1 MGHFQTFFGAHRSNA
16 LSGPG
21 AITHIPGALFLAGL
35 TTCSLAVLQHP
46 ADFVLLVSAI
56 VLLASSTLLLLVLRF
71 HTKRRDTV
79 EERFASIAEVHAIQA
94 CSPIGVFYTDIKG
107 GCRYVNAQYLT
118 ISGLTAEEAKGEGW
132 GKAIHPDDREW
143 VVQRWYESAQSQSPF
158 EAIYRF
164 VRPDE
169 TTTWISCRA
178 AAVYDRGTFIGY
190 AGAVEDI
197 TAERLA
203 EERAKQAH
211 YRLSATLESIHDCF
225 LSLDHGW
232 KVTYINQAA
241 CEMFA
246 KDRSEVVGSSLLDL
260 FPDLENSILVLYCR
274 EVMEG
279 GQPQIFETQ
288 DSDEEQWYE
297 VRVYPAPDGVSVFY
311 QDISVRKM
319 VESQIEESMM
329 QISEYS
335 VRLELQQQELAEAN
349 DKLEALATTDGLT
362 GLKNHRTFQ
371 DRLTEVLNGQAFP
384 VSLLLLDVDKFKT
397 FNDEFGHQAGDEV
410 LIGVGRVLES
420 VAHSDEFVARYGG
433 EEFVIILPGQDASAA
448 MASAE
453 RFRQAIESE
462 EWSYRDVTASFGC
475 STATESTRDKAT
487 LISQADQ
494 ALYASKNRGRNR
506 STHFM
511 ETRESTSLAA

>member
-1 MGHFQTFFGAHRSNA
+1 
-16 LSGPG
+16 
-21 AITHIPGALFLAGL
+21 
-35 TTCSLAVLQHP
+35 
-46 ADFVLLVSAI
+46 
-56 VLLASSTLLLLVLRF
+56 
-71 HTKRRDTV
+71 
-79 EERFASIAEVHAIQA
+79 
-94 CSPIGVFYTDIKG
+94 
-107 GCRYVNAQYLT
+107 
-118 ISGLTAEEAKGEGW
+118 
-132 GKAIHPDDREW
+132 
-143 VVQRWYESAQSQSPF
+143 
-158 EAIYRF
+158 
-164 VRPDE
+164 
-169 TTTWISCRA
+169 
-178 AAVYDRGTFIGY
+178 
-190 AGAVEDI
+190 
-197 TAERLA
+197 
-203 EERAKQAH
+203 
-211 YRLSATLESIHDCF
+211 
-225 LSLDHGW
+225 
-232 KVTYINQAA
+232 
-241 CEMFA
+241 
-246 KDRSEVVGSSLLDL
+246 
-260 FPDLENSILVLYCR
+260 
-274 EVMEG
+274 
-279 GQPQIFETQ
+279 
-288 DSDEEQWYE
+288 
-297 VRVYPAPDGVSVFY
+297 
-311 QDISVRKM
+311 
-319 VESQIEESMM
+319 M

-371 DRLTEVLNGQAFP
+371 DRLTEVLNGQAIP